1 MYLIIEVNHGFSG
14 SMDFDIE
21 CYCSFNIQNRQGQS
35 VWTLMLSRILGDIK

>member
-1 MYLIIEVNHGFSG
+1 MYFIIDHGFSE

-21 CYCSFNIQNRQGQS
+21 WYCSFNIQNRQGQT